1 LPCPEHLRLRQH
13 YESALRHWGEVLRS
27 QDCELVG
34 ASAVKRSQLMQDALD
49 ERDAARERVYVH
61 NRTCPAC
68 GSFAVKSSKLVNN
81 LLVRMALDDDLPAW
95 LRTVREFFAT
105 WLKEN
110 PDDTTLKKLK
120 KCLAELDARLN
131 VLGRRKPDAVSNL
144 AREIAGE
151 LELPGNPMMLEFLT
165 RAEALLIADSTAPEK
180 INKLLTQAGL
190 EYALMVAKE
199 GKKRHI
205 Q

>member
-1 LPCPEHLRLRQH
+1 
-13 YESALRHWGEVLRS
+13 
-27 QDCELVG
+27 
-34 ASAVKRSQLMQDALD
+34 MQDALD
-49 ERDAARERVYVH
+49 ERDAARERVCVH
-61 NRTCPAC
+61 KRTCAAC
-68 GSFAVKSSKLVNN
+68 GSFAVKSSELVNN

-95 LRTVREFFAT
+95 LQAVRELFAT
-105 WLKEN
+105 WLLEN
-110 PDDTTLKKLK
+110 PDDTTVKKLK
-120 KCLAELDARLN
+120 KCLADIDAWLKA
-131 VLGRRKPDAVSNL
+131 LGRKEPDPVSNL
-144 AREIAGE
+144 AREIAGD

-180 INKLLTQAGL
+180 IDNLLTRAGL